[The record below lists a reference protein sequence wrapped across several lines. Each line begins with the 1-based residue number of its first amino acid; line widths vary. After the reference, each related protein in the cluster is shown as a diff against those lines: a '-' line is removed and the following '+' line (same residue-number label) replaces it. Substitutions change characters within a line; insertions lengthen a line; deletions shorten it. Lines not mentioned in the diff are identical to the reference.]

1 MKKKEKNLEAEI
13 NDLYKKLKINVKQ
26 AEKNL
31 EQYKNNNAN
40 CLYKNN
46 YNISFINSTVKQKNE
61 LS

>member
-1 MKKKEKNLEAEI
+1 MNTKEKKLEMEI
-13 NDLYKKLKINVKQ
+13 DNLYKKLKINVKQ

-31 EQYKNNNAN
+31 KRYTGCNTN

-46 YNISFINSTVKQKNE
+46 YNISFVNSTVKKNE

>member
-1 MKKKEKNLEAEI
+1 MEKKEKKLEEEI

-31 EQYKNNNAN
+31 KQYTNNNAN

-46 YNISFINSTVKQKNE
+46 YSISFINSTVKQKNE

>member
-1 MKKKEKNLEAEI
+1 MKKKEKKLEVEI

-31 EQYKNNNAN
+31 KQYTNNNAN

-46 YNISFINSTVKQKNE
+46 YSISFINSTVKQKNE

>member
-1 MKKKEKNLEAEI
+1 MNKKEKKLEIEI

-31 EQYKNNNAN
+31 KQYTDPNNNFF
-40 CLYKNN
+40 YKNN
-46 YNISFINSTVKQKNE
+46 YNISFANSATKHKNE